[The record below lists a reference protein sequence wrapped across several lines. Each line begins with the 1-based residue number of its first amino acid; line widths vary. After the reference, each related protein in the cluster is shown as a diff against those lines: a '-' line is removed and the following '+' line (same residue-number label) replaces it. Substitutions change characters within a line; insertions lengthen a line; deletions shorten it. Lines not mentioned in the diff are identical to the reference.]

1 MSGPFGSSQWMYTTE
16 EYEIEKSVRLSNQDS
31 GYLQI
36 DNDGSTG
43 SRTTWTISMWVK
55 IIAQGEVMYLW
66 EGGET
71 DSNTNRIFARFSD
84 IGLLRVS
91 EASTVR
97 LETTQKFVDPGSW
110 HHFVFK
116 CDTTNGTADDRFQ
129 IFHNGELITEY
140 GTRNNF
146 SQNDNVGIGKAE
158 KITLGYTH
166 VDSTL
171 PFDGYF
177 SEVHYV
183 DGTALN
189 ASSFGSTDGTWGHW
203 KPKKYGGS
211 YGTNGFFLEFKQ
223 SGTSQNSSGIGA
235 DTSGNDKHLAVS
247 SIATHDVMLDN
258 PTNNFS
264 VMASNGYQCAT
275 AFRDGG
281 LFIRDS
287 GTALGLSTIRPTSG
301 KWYWEVDLD
310 GRYSGSPYWGA
321 FFSPDDEDGD
331 SNDYDAS
338 SEANVKIVSY
348 SGGANFITIE
358 GGTLNASH
366 GAWPADHIW
375 GFAYDVDAGK
385 LWISKNGDFTAV
397 GVSGSN
403 PSTATNPA
411 ATGLGSH
418 CIPAFGPIGST
429 STQFN
434 AFLRANFGADGTFAG
449 AQSSGGESDDN
460 GYGDFKYDVPSGFLS
475 ICTKNL
481 PEPAVKPAEYFNNV
495 KYSGNST
502 DNRSITGVGFQP
514 DWVWVKHRDHGTN
527 HSNNLADVLRGGTK
541 ILYTNTTDAEETITT
556 SIKSFDTD
564 GFTLGDGDPVNDT
577 GVNYISWNWK
587 AGGSGSSNSNG
598 SITSSVSAAAEAG
611 FSIVSYTGNGS
622 DNATVGHG
630 LSSKPDVVLTK
641 RRDSTSHWLINDW
654 SGDYANKL
662 KLNDTEV
669 VSSSNSFV
677 KDASSTT
684 FTLGT
689 DADVN
694 ANNGT
699 YIAYCFHSVEG
710 YCNIGKYNGN
720 GSTDGPFVYTGFRPA
735 WIMYK
740 SKDDADVWTIVDS
753 VRDPFNSEAQ
763 RQLRPEHG
771 GSETVRSGGV
781 HDIQFCSNGFKV
793 SHNGDAAINANGSDF
808 IYMAFAETPLKY
820 ANGSR

>member
-411 ATGLGSH
+411 
-418 CIPAFGPIGST
+418 
-429 STQFN
+429 
-434 AFLRANFGADGTFAG
+434 
-449 AQSSGGESDDN
+449 
-460 GYGDFKYDVPSGFLS
+460 
-475 ICTKNL
+475 
-481 PEPAVKPAEYFNNV
+481 
-495 KYSGNST
+495 
-502 DNRSITGVGFQP
+502 
-514 DWVWVKHRDHGTN
+514 
-527 HSNNLADVLRGGTK
+527 
-541 ILYTNTTDAEETITT
+541 
-556 SIKSFDTD
+556 
-564 GFTLGDGDPVNDT
+564 
-577 GVNYISWNWK
+577 
-587 AGGSGSSNSNG
+587 
-598 SITSSVSAAAEAG
+598 
-611 FSIVSYTGNGS
+611 FS
-622 DNATVGHG
+622 
-630 LSSKPDVVLTK
+630 
-641 RRDSTSHWLINDW
+641 
-654 SGDYANKL
+654 NKL
-662 KLNDTEV
+662 FDK
-669 VSSSNSFV
+669 
-677 KDASSTT
+677 
-684 FTLGT
+684 
-689 DADVN
+689 
-694 ANNGT
+694 
-699 YIAYCFHSVEG
+699 
-710 YCNIGKYNGN
+710 
-720 GSTDGPFVYTGFRPA
+720 
-735 WIMYK
+735 
-740 SKDDADVWTIVDS
+740 
-753 VRDPFNSEAQ
+753 
-763 RQLRPEHG
+763 
-771 GSETVRSGGV
+771 
-781 HDIQFCSNGFKV
+781 
-793 SHNGDAAINANGSDF
+793 
-808 IYMAFAETPLKY
+808 
-820 ANGSR
+820 

>member
-1 MSGPFGSSQWMYTTE
+1 MSGPLGSSQWMYASDD
-16 EYEIEKSVRLSNQDS
+16 YEIEKSVRLTNQDT

-55 IIAQGEVMYLW
+55 MIAQGEVMYLW

-97 LETTQKFVDPGSW
+97 LETTQKFVDPASW

-116 CDTTNGTADDRFQ
+116 CDTTNSTADDRFQ
-129 IFHNGELITEY
+129 IFHNGELITDY

-223 SGTSQNSSGIGA
+223 TGTSQNSSGIGA

-247 SIATHDVMLDN
+247 GIASHDVMLDN

-264 VMASNGYQCAT
+264 VIASNGYQCAT

-281 LFIRDS
+281 LLVRDS

-310 GRYSGSPYWGA
+310 GRYAGSPYWGA

-348 SGGANFITIE
+348 SGGSNFITIE

-366 GAWPADHIW
+366 GTWPADHIW

-403 PSTATNPA
+403 PATATNPA
-411 ATGLGSH
+411 ATGLPKH

-429 STQFN
+429 STTYN
-434 AFLRANFGADGTFAG
+434 AFVRANFGADGTFAG
-449 AQSSGGESDDN
+449 AQTSGGQSDDN
-460 GYGDFKYDVPSGFLS
+460 GYGDFKYDVPAGFLS

-481 PEPAVKPAEYFNNV
+481 PEPAVKPQEHFNTV
-495 KYSGNST
+495 LYTGNAT
-502 DNRSITGVGFQP
+502 ARSITGVGFQP
-514 DWVWVKHRDHGTN
+514 DFVWNKTRSANQNNFLYDAVRGASKDLRSNQVGTEGTSDAVTAFN
-527 HSNNLADVLRGGTK
+527 ADGFSVGSGNDGNEN
-541 ILYTNTTDAEETITT
+541 NTTY
-556 SIKSFDTD
+556 
-564 GFTLGDGDPVNDT
+564 VN
-577 GVNYISWNWK
+577 WNWK
-587 AGGSGSSNSNG
+587 ANGSGSANTDG
-598 SITSSVSAAAEAG
+598 SINSTVSANTDAG
-611 FSIVSYTGNGS
+611 FSIVAYTGNTTAG
-622 DNATVGHG
+622 ATVGHG
-630 LSSKPDVVLTK
+630 LSKAPEVIITKSRAGTTGWLFGHESTTWEKYLVLNTTAAK
-641 RRDSTSHWLINDW
+641 SDQTSIW
-654 SGDYANKL
+654 
-662 KLNDTEV
+662 NDTAP
-669 VSSSNSFV
+669 
-677 KDASSTT
+677 DASV
-684 FTLGT
+684 FTLGSDT
-689 DADVN
+689 FGN
-694 ANNGT
+694 SANT
-699 YIAYCFHSVEG
+699 RIAYCWHSVEG
-710 YCNIGKYNGN
+710 FSSIGKYNGN
-720 GSTDGPFVYTGFRPA
+720 GSADGPFVYTGFRPA

-740 SKDDADVWTIVDS
+740 SEDDADVWTIVDNK
-753 VRDPFNSEAQ
+753 RDPFNSESQ
-763 RQLRPEHG
+763 KQLRPDD
-771 GSETVRSGGV
+771 SATETARTGGV

-793 SHNGDAAINANGSDF
+793 SHAGDAAINNNGSDF